1 MRPKRNSRFGLVFVL
16 LLVPCCALW
25 FFYRSVFQDDTIL
38 VVPIVLGL
46 ITSYLCAYALTG
58 GKDPYNCPAASAWR
72 RDRPREEK
80 H

>member
-25 FFYRSVFQDDTIL
+25 FFSRSVFQDDTIL

-58 GKDPYNCPAASAWR
+58 GKDPYN
-72 RDRPREEK
+72 
-80 H
+80 

>member
-1 MRPKRNSRFGLVFVL
+1 MQLAYIYFRSIHIQEQIGLVDNRFL
-16 LLVPCCALW
+16 CLKHLDALW

-58 GKDPYNCPAASAWR
+58 GKDPYN
-72 RDRPREEK
+72 
-80 H
+80 